1 MPPPPQWVTLNSNSS
16 VLRETGWVASGG
28 LFRDVDGHCLAAYS
42 MNLGIC
48 SITRAE
54 LRGPLTRLQI
64 TWDKGFQR
72 IQLQL
77 NLRIAVQLLLGG
89 GYEHPPTLF

>member
-1 MPPPPQWVTLNSNSS
+1 
-16 VLRETGWVASGG
+16 
-28 LFRDVDGHCLAAYS
+28 